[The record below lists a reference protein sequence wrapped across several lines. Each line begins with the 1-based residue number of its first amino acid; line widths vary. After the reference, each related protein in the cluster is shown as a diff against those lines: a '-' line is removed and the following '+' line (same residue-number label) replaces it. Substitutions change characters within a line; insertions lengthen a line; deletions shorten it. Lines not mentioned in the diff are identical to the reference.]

1 MIVNQIT
8 NSDMIV
14 MQSVDSYLKTLN
26 TPISQNPQERLIIFQ
41 KARDYLYSDIV
52 QRVPR
57 VSAYILSAD
66 METDTTAQGLFVGLY
81 NHSLTPEFVD
91 ILMQYLSRNNNPE
104 ENGVVGA
111 LLVKIMNKYIEK
123 NWKDPV
129 KPKKGEKGS
138 EKEET
143 VNNDMS
149 AIKHIQDAVNHLLGN
164 LASII
169 CSRCGN
175 LTHTESL
182 AIAAAIS
189 MNNKDT
195 IREIINSDLPVTA
208 DIFGVIDDPTNIIRS
223 ALLIEKTE
231 FAKTTANQ
239 SAFIESLK
247 RWIYRMLNVLATL
260 TSYQFLVA
268 TYGSIKPDV
277 SKYLIQIKDCSREQ
291 YPNLHEVA
299 KQIVNQ

>member
-57 VSAYILSAD
+57 VAAYILSAD

-111 LLVKIMNKYIEK
+111 LLVKIMNRYIEK

-143 VNNDMS
+143 TNNDMS

-164 LASII
+164 LASTI
-169 CSRCGN
+169 CSHCGN

-208 DIFGVIDDPTNIIRS
+208 DIFGVIENPTNIIRS
-223 ALLIEKTE
+223 SLLIEKTE

-247 RWIYRMLNVLATL
+247 RWVYQMLNALATL